1 MMERNSAWRG
11 VTCLGI
17 VGLVAATAFAAP
29 PEDGNERRFLSIPPR
44 QAVKK
49 PAKPRSFLFF
59 NPRKSSSPE
68 VVEKRVVVAD
78 STGDVPQ
85 RPVEPGHV
93 SIQATASTEPQP
105 ASSVRQPTAS
115 QSSQISW
122 QTDLK
127 RAHRLSATSKKPMLL
142 VFGATWCQSCL
153 RMEREVLRRP
163 EIADQV
169 MSSFIPVHI
178 DADQN
183 QKLIELLEV
192 ESVPAVIVLNQD
204 FEVLKRL
211 DGYQSA
217 NKLASALGSVTAQM
231 KPQAVNLEE

>member
-1 MMERNSAWRG
+1 
-11 VTCLGI
+11 
-17 VGLVAATAFAAP
+17 
-29 PEDGNERRFLSIPPR
+29 
-44 QAVKK
+44 
-49 PAKPRSFLFF
+49 
-59 NPRKSSSPE
+59 
-68 VVEKRVVVAD
+68 
-78 STGDVPQ
+78 
-85 RPVEPGHV
+85 
-93 SIQATASTEPQP
+93 
-105 ASSVRQPTAS
+105 
-115 QSSQISW
+115 
-122 QTDLK
+122 
-127 RAHRLSATSKKPMLL
+127 
-142 VFGATWCQSCL
+142 
-153 RMEREVLRRP
+153 MEREVLRRP
-163 EIADQV
+163 ESADQV